1 MLRLFTTL
9 CYGACKS
16 SKWICTVGKK
26 LYLMYSSL
34 FSSVTRMFPPS
45 GLSSCVVTSPSISLS
60 TEKNISR
67 PHSSILLSLQA
78 RQWQLPSLLTM
89 FTKKKEVV
97 SYYVCFKVHYRVL
110 YISTVSDKLWEH
122 KSFTQIMHMAQSV
135 LSNSSFVCIGY
146 QNLVFNN
153 MQTYLGNENIF
164 LKQPKVYVYIHKFWS
179 TYNNPTNLNVKH
191 IEVLIIHTIHH
202 KSNSIITC
210 TSETYLIQM
219 SEL

>member
-16 SKWICTVGKK
+16 NKWIWTVGKK

-89 FTKKKEVV
+89 FKKTKEV
-97 SYYVCFKVHYRVL
+97 SYYVCSKGHYRIL
-110 YISTVSDKLWEH
+110 YISTVSDKLREH
-122 KSFTQIMHMAQSV
+122 KSFTQIMHMTQFV

-146 QNLVFNN
+146 QNLVSNN
-153 MQTYLGNENIF
+153 MQTYLGNEIF
-164 LKQPKVYVYIHKFWS
+164 FFKAARSLCIYPQILVH
-179 TYNNPTNLNVKH
+179 L
-191 IEVLIIHTIHH
+191 
-202 KSNSIITC
+202 
-210 TSETYLIQM
+210 
-219 SEL
+219 